1 MYTSLKETG
10 FKIYLTSNLRKAK
23 MYLWNRYEK
32 SPEARYG
39 MICSS
44 RDKSLREHGMRTLQW
59 PKSPNYGRWYNEHQQ
74 HSESC
79 CALDLPFT
87 EFDTQGLELDFTLV
101 GWGTDFILENGAWN
115 NDRARNYAHT
125 SDIKDP
131 FTLRRNAYRVL
142 LTRARDG
149 MILYLPDTELHSE
162 TRQHLLAC
170 GVENFSEVDSTQ

>member
-1 MYTSLKETG
+1 ML
-10 FKIYLTSNLRKAK
+10 FNL
-23 MYLWNRYEK
+23 
-32 SPEARYG
+32 P
-39 MICSS
+39 
-44 RDKSLREHGMRTLQW
+44 
-59 PKSPNYGRWYNEHQQ
+59 
-74 HSESC
+74 
-79 CALDLPFT
+79 
-87 EFDTQGLELDFTLV
+87 LV

-162 TRQHLLAC
+162 TRQHLFEC
-170 GVENFSEVDSTQ
+170 GIEDLTEVDSSQ